1 MGAYSRWVSHARSMV
16 AAGVAV
22 MAMLALSG
30 GSALAVTPA
39 WTLVSSPNV
48 NGVPQDNYLS
58 GVSCVGTAFCMA
70 VGYISGT
77 SSDLTLIQKW
87 NGTGW
92 ATVSSPDPGTG
103 SFLNAVS
110 CASTSFCMA
119 VGSYGTGTTSPT
131 LVEKWNGSKWTK
143 LTSPNPAISGGN
155 GAGRGEL
162 RERHVLRG
170 RRLVRRK

>member
-1 MGAYSRWVSHARSMV
+1 MGARTLRAAVAGAV
-16 AAGVAV
+16 AAAV
-22 MAMLALSG
+22 VIGWSG
-30 GSALAVTPA
+30 GSALAATPA

-48 NGVPQDNYLS
+48 NGIPQDNYLS

-77 SSDLTLIQKW
+77 SSDLTLVQKW
-87 NGTGW
+87 NGTSW

-110 CASTSFCMA
+110 CTSTSFCMA
-119 VGSYGTGTTSPT
+119 VGSYGTGTASPT

-143 LTSPNPAISGGN
+143 LASPNPGAPGGN
-155 GAGRGEL
+155 GLNGVSCASATSCVAGR
-162 RERHVLRG
+162 
-170 RRLVRRK
+170 